1 MKIVI
6 LDDHSVRQD
15 DLDWHQLEQLPNV
28 ELTTYERTP
37 ANLTVERSREAEG
50 VFTNKVVFD
59 KAIIEQ
65 LPKLRYIGVLA
76 TGYNVVDLEAAHK
89 HGITVTY
96 IPAYST
102 PSVAQLVFALLLHVT
117 NSVAHY
123 AEENSKGRWTQSP
136 DFMWMDTKL
145 TELEGKTMVIR
156 GMGNIGMRVANIA
169 KAMGM
174 RVVAVSNRTDLPSDI
189 ERATWSEAL
198 KQADILSLNC
208 PLTEETRE
216 IINDET
222 LALMQP
228 SAIIIN
234 TGRGPL
240 VNERA
245 VAKALNENRIQAYC
259 ADVLSVEPARK
270 DCPLLTAPRCYLTPH
285 IAWASSE
292 SRQRLIDVAVEN
304 LVAFISGNPKNV
316 VS

>member
-136 DFMWMDTKL
+136 DFMWMDTKI

-156 GMGNIGMRVANIA
+156 GMGNIGMRVAKIA
-169 KAMGM
+169 IAMGI

-208 PLTEETRE
+208 PLTDETRE

-240 VNERA
+240 VNEQA
-245 VAKALNENRIQAYC
+245 VAMALYENRIQAYC

-304 LVAFISGNPKNV
+304 LVAFINGNPKNV

>member
-15 DLDWHQLEQLPNV
+15 DLYWHQLEQLPNV

-136 DFMWMDTKL
+136 DFMWMDTKI

-156 GMGNIGMRVANIA
+156 GMGNIGMRVAKIA
-169 KAMGM
+169 IAMGI

-189 ERATWSEAL
+189 ERATWHEAL

-216 IINDET
+216 IINDEA
-222 LALMQP
+222 LALMKP
-228 SAIIIN
+228 SVIIIN

-240 VNERA
+240 VNEQA
-245 VAKALNENRIQAYC
+245 VAMALYENRIQAYC

-304 LVAFISGNPKNV
+304 LVAFINGNPKNV

>member
-50 VFTNKVVFD
+50 VFTNKIVFD

-136 DFMWMDTKL
+136 DFMWMDTKI

-169 KAMGM
+169 KAMGI

-216 IINDET
+216 IINVET
-222 LALMQP
+222 LALMKS

-240 VNERA
+240 VNERD

-259 ADVLSVEPARK
+259 ADVLSIEPARK

-304 LVAFISGNPKNV
+304 LVAFINGNPKNV